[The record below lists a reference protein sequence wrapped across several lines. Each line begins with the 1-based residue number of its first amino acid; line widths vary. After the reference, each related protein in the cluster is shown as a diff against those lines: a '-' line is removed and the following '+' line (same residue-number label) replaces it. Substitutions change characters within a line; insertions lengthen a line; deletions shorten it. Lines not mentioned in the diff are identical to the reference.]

1 MQHSQPRRRRWL
13 FPPSA
18 SELEEMIMIF
28 AHQGGWDEMVM
39 VLVPVALVVFL
50 LRLANKRVKEQ
61 KLTEQSPRT
70 KPTNGPGVSGRK

>member
-1 MQHSQPRRRRWL
+1 
-13 FPPSA
+13 
-18 SELEEMIMIF
+18 MIF

-70 KPTNGPGVSGRK
+70 KPTNGPGVSGGSDGPGSKSRR